1 MAARDSDIAEI
12 AGRAGAL
19 LDWYDRNRRDLPWRA
34 PPGAAPDPYRVWLS
48 EVMLQQTTAAVV
60 RGYYARFLARW
71 PTVRALAAAGIDDVL
86 HAWQGLGYYARARNL
101 HRCARAVVAEH
112 GGRFPEDEAALRRL
126 PGIGPC
132 TAAAVAAIAFDRPAA
147 VVDGNVERVVARLFA
162 VEEPLPGAAAELRR
176 LAARLT
182 PARRPGDHAQAM
194 MDLGATLCAPRTP
207 ACDGCPWNPVCRGRR
222 AGLARDLPR
231 RAPRPPRPARYGV
244 AFWAVRGD
252 GAVLL
257 RRRPAEGL
265 LGGMMEIPSSEWRG
279 RPWPPGAAAEA
290 APAPADWRVLPGT
303 VRHVFTHFRLEL
315 IVAGARF
322 GRGAHALDGVWA
334 PYERLGAHA
343 LPSVMKKVV
352 RHAAAHMPPDGKR
365 A

>member
-12 AGRAGAL
+12 AGQAGAL
-19 LDWYDRNRRDLPWRA
+19 LDWYDRNRRDLPWRV

-101 HRCARAVVAEH
+101 HRCARVVVAEH

-126 PGIGPC
+126 PGIGPY

-147 VVDGNVERVVARLFA
+147 VVDGNVERVVSRLFA
-162 VEEPLPGAAAELRR
+162 VEEPLPGARAELRR

-194 MDLGATLCAPRTP
+194 MELGATLCAPRAP
-207 ACDGCPWNPVCRGRR
+207 SCAGCPWNPVCRGRL
-222 AGLARDLPR
+222 AGLARGLPR
-231 RAPRPPRPARYGV
+231 RAPRPPRPTRYGIV
-244 AFWAVRGD
+244 FWTLRGD

-265 LGGMMEIPSSEWRG
+265 LGGMMELPSSQWRG
-279 RPWPPGAAAEA
+279 WPWPPGAAAEA

-315 IVAGARF
+315 IVAGARV
-322 GRGAHALDGVWA
+322 GSRAHALDGVWA

>member
-12 AGRAGAL
+12 AGQAGAL
-19 LDWYDRNRRDLPWRA
+19 LDWYDRNRRDLPWRV

-126 PGIGPC
+126 PGIGPY

-147 VVDGNVERVVARLFA
+147 VVDGNVERVVSRLFA
-162 VEEPLPGAAAELRR
+162 VEEPLPGARAELRR

-194 MDLGATLCAPRTP
+194 MELGATLCAPRAP
-207 ACDGCPWNPVCRGRR
+207 SCAGCPWNPVCRGRL
-222 AGLARDLPR
+222 AGLARGLPR
-231 RAPRPPRPARYGV
+231 RAPRPPRPTRYGIV
-244 AFWAVRGD
+244 FWTLRGD

-265 LGGMMEIPSSEWRG
+265 LGGMMELPSSQWRG

-315 IVAGARF
+315 IVAGARV
-322 GRGAHALDGVWA
+322 GSRAHALDGVWA

-352 RHAAAHMPPDGKR
+352 RHAAAHMPPDGRR